1 MIFHSRK
8 TLLFAVLT
16 GSMATIFNA
25 IGQNTDYNVVPT
37 ATPFLTISPD
47 SRSSALGD
55 AGVATTPDLNSQFW
69 NPAKFPFYGE
79 SFGVSFSYTPW
90 LRQLVNDIG
99 LFYATGF
106 YKLDD
111 MSAVS
116 ASIKYFS
123 LGDIT
128 WTDVTGNEQGTISPN
143 EFAIDAAYSRK
154 FSDYWSGAV
163 AFRYIRSDL
172 SGGVRA
178 TGGSNEFMYPGKAFA
193 ADVAT
198 YYSRPIYMNGSE
210 GLLNIGL
217 NFSNIGSKISYDEN
231 ATSMF
236 LPATMRLG
244 ASYVYNIDDYNAI
257 APVFEMS
264 KLLVP
269 TPGGYATD
277 ATEDRKIRDEM
288 SPIKAIFK
296 SFSDAPGGSSEEL
309 KEVMYSVGAEYIYDK
324 MFFLRGGYFHED
336 ASKGNRKFFSVGAGL
351 HMNAFGIDFSY
362 LIPTDNQSPLA
373 NTLRFSLLFGVNGLG
388 NILGTK

>member
-1 MIFHSRK
+1 
-8 TLLFAVLT
+8 
-16 GSMATIFNA
+16 
-25 IGQNTDYNVVPT
+25 
-37 ATPFLTISPD
+37 
-47 SRSSALGD
+47 
-55 AGVATTPDLNSQFW
+55 
-69 NPAKFPFYGE
+69 
-79 SFGVSFSYTPW
+79 
-90 LRQLVNDIG
+90 
-99 LFYATGF
+99 
-106 YKLDD
+106 
-111 MSAVS
+111 
-116 ASIKYFS
+116 
-123 LGDIT
+123 
-128 WTDVTGNEQGTISPN
+128 
-143 EFAIDAAYSRK
+143 
-154 FSDYWSGAV
+154 
-163 AFRYIRSDL
+163 
-172 SGGVRA
+172 
-178 TGGSNEFMYPGKAFA
+178 MYPGKAFA

-336 ASKGNRKFFSVGAGL
+336 ASKGNRKFFV
-351 HMNAFGIDFSY
+351 
-362 LIPTDNQSPLA
+362 
-373 NTLRFSLLFGVNGLG
+373 
-388 NILGTK
+388 